1 MGNQQATSNEYKK
14 ITQILGKRGS
24 GMKCQQCGK
33 FCAELFIIEQ
43 YDYYSSVAIQP
54 KESILVCKK
63 CKESEVADNG

>member
-1 MGNQQATSNEYKK
+1 
-14 ITQILGKRGS
+14 
-24 GMKCQQCGK
+24 MKCQQCGK

-63 CKESEVADNG
+63 CKESEGADNG